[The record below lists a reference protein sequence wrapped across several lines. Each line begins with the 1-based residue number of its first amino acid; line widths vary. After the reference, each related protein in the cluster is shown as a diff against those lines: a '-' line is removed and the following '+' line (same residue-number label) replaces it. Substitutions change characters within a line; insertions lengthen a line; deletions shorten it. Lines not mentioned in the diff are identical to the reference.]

1 MVFST
6 GPRAGRVQFD
16 RAGQKWLSGEEAR
29 DYDGAAEVVQ

>member
-16 RAGQKWLSGEEAR
+16 RPVQKWLSGEGAR
-29 DYDGAAEVVQ
+29 DYDGAAEMVQ